1 MGDTVR
7 ITDDPTSADLREAVR
22 SMMARHIEPRLEQ
35 EAPGRPVSADALRSA
50 FGHVATTG
58 LFGARAPEP
67 YGTRLPL
74 VLAGTVV
81 EELPA
86 FLAVATVAQEAT
98 AFRLGHGAPAELRE
112 KYLPGLVDGSLIA
125 GSAISEPEVGSASNH
140 VTTAMTVDGVTC
152 RLKGAKLW
160 TTNASVADVIVVA
173 ARDTRTDLVGRVLVD
188 TAVTPVAVRDLP
200 MSGLAQGHLCEIGLD
215 IEVPAGNVFDDAAAG
230 PAVMTTSWT
239 LNRVSMGLIACALA
253 RSALDAAVGF
263 ATTRSQFGK
272 PIGAHQLVQELL
284 ADAATGIEA
293 GRLLCYRALSLMDD
307 GADAVT
313 ASSMAKLFATETA
326 LQAVLKCQQVAGAAG
341 LSEEYPFARL
351 LRDVRMLTIPDG
363 TTQIQQLIIG
373 RRLTGLAAFT

>member
-1 MGDTVR
+1 MR
-7 ITDDPTSADLREAVR
+7 ITDDQTATDLRAAVR
-22 SMMARHIEPRLEQ
+22 SMVERHIGPRLDREP
-35 EAPGRPVSADALRSA
+35 PGRPVSADALRDA
-50 FGHVATTG
+50 FRHVGTTG
-58 LFGARAPEP
+58 LFGARAVEP

-98 AFRLGHGAPAELRE
+98 AFRLGHGASAELRE

-140 VTTAMTVDGVTC
+140 VTTAMTVDGGTC
-152 RLKGAKLW
+152 RIKGSKLW
-160 TTNASVADVIVVA
+160 ITNASVADVIVVA
-173 ARDTRTDLVGRVLVD
+173 ARDTRTGLVGRVLID
-188 TAVTPVAVRDLP
+188 TSGTPVAVRELP
-200 MSGLAQGHLCEIGLD
+200 MAGLERGHLCEFELD
-215 IEVPAGNVFDDAAAG
+215 LEVPAGNVFGDAAAG
-230 PAVMTTSWT
+230 PSVMTTSWT

-253 RSALDAAVGF
+253 RSALDAAVAF
-263 ATTRSQFGK
+263 ATTRGQFGK

-307 GADAVT
+307 GKDAVA
-313 ASSMAKLFATETA
+313 ASSMAKLFATETG
-326 LQAVLKCQQVAGAAG
+326 LRAVLKCQQVAGAAG

-373 RRLTGLAAFT
+373 RALTGLAAFT